1 MSRRLPGAT
10 AVGPVALNVADLEG
24 ALAFYGRGLGFRVHG
39 RERDVA
45 RLGAGGA
52 DLLLLRGSPR
62 APRPA
67 RATGLYHFAILV
79 PSRLE
84 LARAL
89 SHLAEAD
96 VRLQGASDHLV
107 SEALYLADPEGNGIE
122 IYRDRPREEWTHDA
136 GGLRM
141 ATEPLDLDALMKEL
155 PDHDAPWG
163 GMPAGTVIGHVHLRV
178 TQIAPAEA
186 FYRDVLGFDLTT
198 RYGDAASFLSAGGY
212 HHHIAVNTWA
222 SLGAPPPPDGA
233 AGLAHFVVRLPDR
246 TELDRVTERVS
257 AAGVPALRIADGVLV
272 RDPSGNGVLLS
283 APGA

>member
-1 MSRRLPGAT
+1 
-10 AVGPVALNVADLEG
+10 
-24 ALAFYGRGLGFRVHG
+24 
-39 RERDVA
+39 
-45 RLGAGGA
+45 
-52 DLLLLRGSPR
+52 
-62 APRPA
+62 
-67 RATGLYHFAILV
+67 
-79 PSRLE
+79 
-84 LARAL
+84 
-89 SHLAEAD
+89 
-96 VRLQGASDHLV
+96 
-107 SEALYLADPEGNGIE
+107 
-122 IYRDRPREEWTHDA
+122 
-136 GGLRM
+136 M